1 MFQNVN
7 NHWRAQL
14 ERPSE
19 ETIQSNWGPS
29 RIHRGSIVGLS
40 RVLWRSNMSLL
51 GDPNVY
57 ALQMTS
63 PNDLSKPSNKLEK
76 LDKIFHTRTRQELA
90 PFFHCVIESSK
101 NQQQQPP
108 VARTAFQLCP

>member
-1 MFQNVN
+1 
-7 NHWRAQL
+7 
-14 ERPSE
+14 
-19 ETIQSNWGPS
+19 
-29 RIHRGSIVGLS
+29 
-40 RVLWRSNMSLL
+40 MSLL

-108 VARTAFQLCP
+108 VRALRFNYVRNFHILSENYEGIMSPKIRSTNNLIKML